1 MNNKINKKSKLK
13 FKIKNEYFQM
23 EKIEKNEIS
32 NPEEILLLDSLE
44 CQDNIIPLKPY
55 ICSKCYTIFCNECI
69 EKYKEKSNDSPMRCS
84 PFNIIEMKNLIINQQ
99 LNLIK
104 VNCKFM
110 KNRYSSKILLKEIK
124 IHENY
129 CNY

>member
-1 MNNKINKKSKLK
+1 
-13 FKIKNEYFQM
+13 
-23 EKIEKNEIS
+23 
-32 NPEEILLLDSLE
+32 
-44 CQDNIIPLKPY
+44 
-55 ICSKCYTIFCNECI
+55 
-69 EKYKEKSNDSPMRCS
+69 MRCS